1 VQYSCDGRAKG
12 ETLGHG
18 PASVSGRE
26 MGDWPA
32 ASIGNGRATA
42 HASINA
48 AGASSAEVKL
58 RARDAAAGGVEVVVV
73 VVVVMP
79 ILMLLLRQRD
89 SPCWLYYSTPHCR
102 RPS

>member
-58 RARDAAAGGVEVVVV
+58 RARDAAAGGGDGGGGGDANTNATAATER
-73 VVVVMP
+73 
-79 ILMLLLRQRD
+79 LAMLAVL
-89 SPCWLYYSTPHCR
+89 
-102 RPS
+102 